1 MKTSY
6 PPVYL
11 VTLLVLAMLG
21 AILLC
26 CRRQISTAQVA
37 GGSIPLPA
45 AKTKGEMSLE
55 EAIAKRR
62 SIRAF
67 SSRTLTMEQISQ
79 LAWAAQ
85 GITDSKRMLRA
96 APSAG
101 ALYPLELYFVTSEG
115 AFHYLPVRQAH
126 RPELVEGAED
136 HSLAQLATADL
147 RSPLAAAALGQ
158 NSVASAPLDVVI
170 AAVYERTRKKYGN
183 RAERYVHLEAGHAA
197 QNLLLQATALGLA
210 GVPVG
215 AFDDEKVAAVLSLPD
230 DQQPLYI
237 IPIGYP
243 PD

>member
-67 SSRTLTMEQISQ
+67 STRTLTMEQISQ

-115 AFHYLPVRQAH
+115 AFHYLP
-126 RPELVEGAED
+126 ED